1 MADMGVYR
9 NSVAT
14 TLESPLVC
22 PVLVG
27 RDACIAA
34 IDRTLDDV
42 QAGRGRTQLISG
54 EAGIS
59 KSRLIAALR
68 DRAAAAALFQGSC
81 FERDHSLPY
90 APVVDALRTLCGG
103 LEPVAALQRLG
114 PHLAA
119 LLPELGI
126 TSGAQDDPEQAQQQ
140 VVQSLVQLLKRAWPR
155 SNRCWW
161 YSKTCTGA
169 TPRVWPFSA
178 FSRRLRDAAVLLLG
192 TYRDDE
198 EHTGLAILL
207 AELERARLSS
217 ALHLTRL
224 DPGNVEAMLRS
235 ILGSTG
241 GVRSSLV
248 HRLYELTDGNPFF
261 VEEVLRSLVA
271 LTPGSSAPRWED
283 VPLNELRLPRSV
295 QDAVQRRT
303 DRLSPTGRQ
312 LMVLAAIAGRRF
324 QFPLLQQLTELD
336 EGALLVGIKELISA
350 QLVVEESAE
359 TFAFRHALTRQA
371 IHAALLARERRVI
384 HRRIATVLEQ
394 QSGDERLEDL
404 AHHFFEAG

>member
-1 MADMGVYR
+1 
-9 NSVAT
+9 
-14 TLESPLVC
+14 
-22 PVLVG
+22 
-27 RDACIAA
+27 
-34 IDRTLDDV
+34 
-42 QAGRGRTQLISG
+42 
-54 EAGIS
+54 
-59 KSRLIAALR
+59 LR

-103 LEPVAALQRLG
+103 LEPVAAMQRLG

-126 TSGAQDDPEQAQQQ
+126 TSGAQDDPEQAQQR
-140 VVQSLVQLLKRAWPR
+140 VVQSLVQLLKTMAAQQPLLVVFEDLHW
-155 SNRCWW
+155 SDAA
-161 YSKTCTGA
+161 SLGVFGVLA
-169 TPRVWPFSA
+169 
-178 FSRRLRDAAVLLLG
+178 RRLRDAAVLLVG

-198 EHTGLAILL
+198 EHASLATLL

-217 ALHLTRL
+217 ELHLTRL
-224 DPGNVEAMLRS
+224 DSGNVEAMLRS

-248 HRLYELTDGNPFF
+248 HRLYELTDGDPFF

-271 LTPGSSAPRWED
+271 LAPASSAVKWED

-312 LMVLAAIAGRRF
+312 LVVLAAIAGRRF
-324 QFPLLQQLTELD
+324 HFPLLQQLIELG
-336 EGALLVGIKELISA
+336 EGALLVGIKELKS
-350 QLVVEESAE
+350 VHS
-359 TFAFRHALTRQA
+359 
-371 IHAALLARERRVI
+371 
-384 HRRIATVLEQ
+384 
-394 QSGDERLEDL
+394 
-404 AHHFFEAG
+404 